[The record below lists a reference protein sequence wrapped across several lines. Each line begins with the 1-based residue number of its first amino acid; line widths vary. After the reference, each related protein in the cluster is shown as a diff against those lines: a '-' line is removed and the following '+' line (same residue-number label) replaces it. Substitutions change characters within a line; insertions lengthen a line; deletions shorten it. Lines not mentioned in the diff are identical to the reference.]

1 MKKKKDNGKKHKEIE
16 IMGHIPS
23 YVFSKE

>member
-1 MKKKKDNGKKHKEIE
+1 MKKKKSNGKKHKEME

-23 YVFSKE
+23 YVFGKE